1 MRATMEDFDKVFD
14 VVREQI
20 RRALEKVP
28 DTFEALRNHLN
39 ALTYQEI
46 TNLRQQERTNR
57 EEWELQAKPI
67 QELRK
72 KLEPEM
78 IELIKQN
85 RLNYLIAGTRFNKF
99 TSRGLV
105 K

>member
-20 RRALEKVP
+20 RRALDKVP
-28 DTFEALRNHLN
+28 DTFESMRKSLN

-57 EEWELQAKPI
+57 EEWELQVYNCH
-67 QELRK
+67 L
-72 KLEPEM
+72 
-78 IELIKQN
+78 
-85 RLNYLIAGTRFNKF
+85 FNAHLFASITQKF
-99 TSRGLV
+99 
-105 K
+105 